1 MPELPP
7 GPSLPRVLQMVKWI
21 KWPIPFMHACAA
33 AYGDAFTMRLFGAP
47 PFVLF
52 SHPAAIRDIFT
63 ADPET
68 LMAGRGNEVLRPV
81 FGSNSIL
88 LLDGARHRRER
99 KLLMPPFHGERMRL
113 YGDIM
118 RETADRSIDGWPVGE
133 VFPIHGHMQQ
143 ITLDIILRT
152 VFGVEE
158 GDRLARIRALLVEFL
173 RLIGSSPVLLVR
185 RLQLDLGPLTAW
197 RRICRLQG
205 EIDHMLYDEIARCR
219 QEAPESRTDIMAM
232 LVAARDEDGQPMS
245 DAEIR
250 DELITLLVAG
260 HETTATALS
269 WVTYR
274 LMENP
279 EALAKAQAELTAV
292 MGNGTAGGGPTAEQI
307 AELKYLD
314 AVIKETARLNPI
326 LPTVARFL
334 EAPAR
339 IGGHDLPAGCV
350 ASPCVYL
357 THRRP
362 DLWPEPEAFR
372 PDRFLDKRVDPY
384 TFFPFGGGLR
394 HCLGAA
400 FALYEMKI
408 VLARMLSRVALKP
421 APRYNVRV
429 VRRSI
434 TFAPSGGLPV
444 IRAGTDS

>member
-7 GPSLPRVLQMVKWI
+7 GPRLPRVLQMVKWI

-52 SHPAAIRDIFT
+52 SHPAAIKDIFT
-63 ADPET
+63 GDPES
-68 LMAGRGNEVLRPV
+68 LLAGRGNEVLRPV

-118 RETADRSIDGWPVGE
+118 RETVDRSIDGWPVGQ

-158 GDRLARIRALLVEFL
+158 GDRLSRLRALLVEFL

-185 RLQLDLGPLTAW
+185 RLQVNLGPLTAW
-197 RRICRLQG
+197 RRMSRLG
-205 EIDHMLYDEIARCR
+205 AEINRLLYDEIARCR
-219 QEAPESRTDIMAM
+219 KETSESRADIMAM

-245 DAEIR
+245 DEEIR
-250 DELITLLVAG
+250 DELVTLLVAG

-269 WVTYR
+269 WVTHR
-274 LMENP
+274 LIQNP
-279 EALAKAQAELTAV
+279 EVLAKARAEVAAV
-292 MGNGTAGGGPTAEQI
+292 TGNGAASTGPTAEQI
-307 AELKYLD
+307 ADLSYLD

-326 LPTVARFL
+326 IPTVARYL
-334 EAPAR
+334 ETPTR
-339 IGGHDLPAGCV
+339 IGDHELPAGCV

-362 DLWPEPEAFR
+362 DVWPEPEAFR
-372 PDRFLDKRVDPY
+372 PDRFLDRRSDPY

-400 FALYEMKI
+400 FAMYEMKI
-408 VLARMLSRVALKP
+408 TLARMLSRVVLKP
-421 APRYNVRV
+421 DPKHTIRV

-444 IRAGTDS
+444 IRVGADS

>member
-1 MPELPP
+1 
-7 GPSLPRVLQMVKWI
+7 
-21 KWPIPFMHACAA
+21 
-33 AYGDAFTMRLFGAP
+33 
-47 PFVLF
+47 
-52 SHPAAIRDIFT
+52 
-63 ADPET
+63 
-68 LMAGRGNEVLRPV
+68 
-81 FGSNSIL
+81 
-88 LLDGARHRRER
+88 
-99 KLLMPPFHGERMRL
+99 
-113 YGDIM
+113 
-118 RETADRSIDGWPVGE
+118 
-133 VFPIHGHMQQ
+133 MQR

-158 GDRLARIRALLVEFL
+158 GDRLSRIRALLVEFL

-185 RLQLDLGPLTAW
+185 RLQVDLGPLTAW

-245 DAEIR
+245 DEEIR

-274 LMENP
+274 LMQNP
-279 EALAKAQAELTAV
+279 EVLAKAQAELTAV

-444 IRAGTDS
+444 IRAGLES